1 MENHQDCC
9 LRRVRISIYSKD
21 LTIAIEFT
29 KHEYAWMDREGG
41 AVNATT
47 ASTRDGGGTAAT
59 STAAAW
65 PASKDSEIDD
75 LTNRFERLGGS

>member
-9 LRRVRISIYSKD
+9 LRRVRIAIYSKD

-29 KHEYAWMDREGG
+29 KHDSAWMDREGG

-47 ASTRDGGGTAAT
+47 ASTRDRRY
-59 STAAAW
+59 
-65 PASKDSEIDD
+65 IDCRRMARIEGLRD
-75 LTNRFERLGGS
+75 